1 MQFGPVKHTR
11 GVGWCEDLSILP
23 LLEDKAVLKIPFF
36 VYPFVSCVYR
46 FIQTRNKPFP
56 HTLPYYGLLPL
67 LHVHLPPTGRT
78 SPSYRLVQLH
88 LNTNHNRH
96 RSDQFNMA
104 TCSSDS
110 HPTSFLTPSLPPS
123 VSPSLPR
130 SSLPRSSFHF
140 ASFVSTSFER
150 PASCSHALR
159 CSALPHPFPA

>member
-46 FIQTRNKPFP
+46 LVQTRNKPLP
-56 HTLPYYGLLPL
+56 HTLPYYGLPPL

-150 PASCSHALR
+150 PASCSHVLR